1 MKSPIPDYLAEVLE
15 TCGANDEG
23 VLADYI
29 PPLAEADPD
38 RLALALGT
46 LDGEVYAVGDA
57 DLEFTIQSISKP
69 FVYALALADHGL
81 EAVLE
86 KVDVEPSGEAF
97 NEVSLEADSGR
108 PLNPMINA
116 GALTT
121 HTLVGAP
128 DLDEEA
134 RFERILAG
142 LSAFAGRDLA
152 VDEEIWQAE
161 LEVAHRNHAIAYM
174 LRGHGVFAL
183 DPREVVRG
191 YIRQCAVLVTVK
203 DLAAMAAT
211 LANGGVQP
219 FTGERI
225 VSREV
230 GRQVLSVMATSGMYD
245 SAGDWLST
253 VGIPAKSGV
262 SGGLIGAL
270 PGQVGIATFSP
281 RLDEHGTST
290 RGVRICERLSSDMG
304 MHLMEVPAPARSL
317 VGRRTTLPNVDG
329 AGDGESDGWT
339 YELQG
344 SINFVGMERALRS
357 MVEDPPGETAVVL
370 DLTRVHEVRDV
381 GRRMLLE
388 GVRRLVLDGHTVTLV
403 DPDGL
408 LAEPGTIDAGE
419 GTEARVIDHR

>member
-1 MKSPIPDYLAEVLE
+1 MKSPIPDYLTEVLE
-15 TCGANDEG
+15 SCGADDSGE
-23 VLADYI
+23 LADYI
-29 PPLAEADPD
+29 PPLAKADPD
-38 RLALALGT
+38 RSALALGT

-69 FVYALALADHGL
+69 FVYALALADHGV
-81 EAVLE
+81 EAVLA

-121 HTLVGAP
+121 HTLVGAD
-128 DLDEEA
+128 DLDEDA
-134 RFERILAG
+134 RFERVLAG
-142 LSAFAGRDLA
+142 LSAFAGRDLR
-152 VDEEIWQAE
+152 VDEDVWHAE

-174 LRGHGVFAL
+174 LRGHDVFAL

-191 YIRQCAVLVTVK
+191 YIRQCAVLVTVR

-219 FTGERI
+219 CTGERV
-225 VSREV
+225 VSRAV
-230 GRQVLSVMATSGMYD
+230 GRQVLSVMATCGMYD
-245 SAGDWLST
+245 AAGDWLSN

-270 PGQVGIATFSP
+270 PGQVGVATFSP
-281 RLDEHGTST
+281 RLDRHGNST
-290 RGVRICERLSSDMG
+290 RGVSMCERLSADMG

-317 VGRRTTLPNVDG
+317 VGERTALPDRHGG
-329 AGDGESDGWT
+329 AESWT

-344 SINFVGMERALRS
+344 SINFVGMEKALRS
-357 MVEDPPGETAVVL
+357 MVEDPPGESEVVL

-408 LAEPGTIDAGE
+408 LDQPGTIDVGD
-419 GTEARVIDHR
+419 GTEARVIDGR

>member
-1 MKSPIPDYLAEVLE
+1 MKSPIPDYLTEVLE
-15 TCGANDEG
+15 TCGADDTGN
-23 VLADYI
+23 LADYI

-57 DLEFTIQSISKP
+57 DLEFTMQSISKP

-81 EAVLE
+81 AAVLE

-97 NEVSLEADSGR
+97 NEVSLEEGSGR

-121 HTLVGAP
+121 HTLVGEP

-134 RFERILAG
+134 RFARILAG
-142 LSAFAGRDLA
+142 LSAFAGRDLG
-152 VDEEIWQAE
+152 VDEDVWQAE
-161 LEVAHRNHAIAYM
+161 VAVAHRNHAISYM
-174 LRGHGVFAL
+174 LRGHDVFAL

-191 YIRQCAVLVTVK
+191 YVRQCAVLVTVR

-219 FTGERI
+219 LTGERV
-225 VSREV
+225 VSRQV

-281 RLDEHGTST
+281 RLDPHGSST
-290 RGVRICERLSSDMG
+290 RGVRICERLSADMG

-317 VGRRTTLPNVDG
+317 VGKRTSLPDR
-329 AGDGESDGWT
+329 DSDGRCDGWV

-357 MVEDPPGETAVVL
+357 MVEEPPEETEVVL

-408 LAEPGTIDAGE
+408 LDEPGTIDAGE
-419 GTEARVIDHR
+419 GAEARVTDRR